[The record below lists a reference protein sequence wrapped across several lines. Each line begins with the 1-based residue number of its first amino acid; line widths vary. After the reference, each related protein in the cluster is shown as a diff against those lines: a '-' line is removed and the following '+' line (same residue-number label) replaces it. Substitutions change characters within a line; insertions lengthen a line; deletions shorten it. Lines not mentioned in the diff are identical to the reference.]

1 MCNSI
6 GIGTGFMPMA
16 VSPAAHSDRVK
27 QIYRKTVKSI
37 ATSAGPKGASIIE
50 SLDSIFDNLDKKD
63 EELTDQ
69 SKIRMMINLICKF
82 IL

>member
-1 MCNSI
+1 MHILCMHNSI

-16 VSPAAHSDRVK
+16 VSPAAHPDRVR

-37 ATSAGPKGASIIE
+37 AANAGPRGVSMIE

-63 EELTDQ
+63 EELADQ
-69 SKIRMMINLICKF
+69 SN
-82 IL
+82 